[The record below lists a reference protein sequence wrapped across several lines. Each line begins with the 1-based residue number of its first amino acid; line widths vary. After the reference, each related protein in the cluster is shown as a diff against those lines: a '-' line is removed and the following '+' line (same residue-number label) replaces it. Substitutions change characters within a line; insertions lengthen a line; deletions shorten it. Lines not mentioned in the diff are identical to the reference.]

1 MRIQDGEMTS
11 NSHQTAIDRHAFN
24 AAGHAAGVGDLVGI
38 LRAALLHSLS
48 TLPNQQIS
56 PDVVARQTDRGL
68 LVLDVR
74 DD

>member
-11 NSHQTAIDRHAFN
+11 DSHPTAIDRHAFN
-24 AAGHAAGVGDLVGI
+24 AAGHVAGVGDLVGI
-38 LRAALLHSLS
+38 SRAALLHSS
-48 TLPNQQIS
+48 QHFAEPTS
-56 PDVVARQTDRGL
+56 SHVVARQTDRGL